1 MVNFPTWIPDF
12 DSHSPALLN
21 LFFSYDS
28 SICSAMAFPPLRN
41 SDHVVV
47 SVCIDFL
54 SNSKGDAPFQCFAYG
69 CSRADWDGLCDHVRD
84 VSWGRYL

>member
-41 SDHVVV
+41 SDHFVV

-54 SNSKGDAPFQCFAYG
+54 SNSKGMPRFSALLMAVLVLIGMVF
-69 CSRADWDGLCDHVRD
+69 VIM
-84 VSWGRYL
+84 